1 MGHFNFY
8 SWSVT
13 DFLRSLLVT
22 DLLRVKGARLDYFQ
36 PVEASAVVFLAK
48 EARLA
53 IVPALHD
60 VQRYAI
66 KVDTRAA
73 GHGSMLAV

>member
-8 SWSVT
+8 SLSVT

-22 DLLRVKGARLDYFQ
+22 DLLRVKAARLDYFQ
-36 PVEASAVVFLAK
+36 PVEVSAVVFLAK

-66 KVDTRAA
+66 KVDTRTAE
-73 GHGSMLAV
+73 HGRMLAY